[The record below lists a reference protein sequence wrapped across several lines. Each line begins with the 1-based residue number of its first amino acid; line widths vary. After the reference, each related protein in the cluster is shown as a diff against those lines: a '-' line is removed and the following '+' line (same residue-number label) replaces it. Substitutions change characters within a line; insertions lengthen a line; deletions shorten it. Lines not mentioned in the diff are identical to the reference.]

1 MSFGFGIGDF
11 ITVLTLANALRERF
25 KDAPGQYTAISDE
38 VQSLTIVLTYTKN
51 TLQGRKLSKE
61 RTADLEIVLGGCHTV
76 LKELNTE
83 LERFFPSGQQGK
95 WDRGKIRKAWDR
107 LRWDQK
113 AIDGFRGRLVFQVGV
128 LNTFILGTESR
139 TFSNAATAGS
149 KVDEKQAILK
159 WLDATDYAERQSDFL
174 RGRQEG
180 TGEWFLKS
188 DQLLQ
193 WCSQPKQTLFCP
205 GIPGAGK
212 TVLASVI
219 IDHLQ
224 RRFQDDETIPVVYIY
239 CNFKMREKQKI
250 KDLLKSLLSQFI
262 QQHRQP
268 SLPKNI
274 KDLYER
280 HEKQGTAPTLNELSK
295 ALPMVVAT
303 FARPLIVIDALDEC
317 ETKENTRDHF
327 LEELL
332 SLQEKSKACLMIIS
346 RPIHEIARRLE
357 ASVHFEIRAQP
368 QDIDKY
374 ISARLHLLPM
384 FVQRNEA
391 LKKRIISTIV
401 GGVQGMFL
409 LAQLLFESLRG
420 KPNTKK
426 LNMAL
431 KQIEEHA
438 VIVSEEGIE
447 KLEYAYGTAMDRI
460 NSQAKDFIEIAH
472 SVLSWIM
479 LARTPLSIKELQ
491 YALAVEEELPELDED
506 NVSDPEDILSAC
518 AGLVT
523 IDDESSLVRLVHYT
537 AQDYFDTRWTKW
549 FPDAQLQISRACIT
563 YLSFQ
568 AFDQLCVS
576 ADEVEQRVG
585 QHAFY
590 HYAAV
595 NWGDHVRS
603 AAAQTE
609 EFVIR
614 FLASKEKTSSA
625 YQVIHHRAKQ
635 PQQVNQKLKQQER
648 QNEEITGIH
657 LAAYFGLKDA
667 IAQLLALGHDIDQQ
681 DGWQRTALSYAAERG
696 HEEVV
701 KYLLEER
708 QVEINSGGDTADT
721 MTLAVKGGQE
731 NVVEYLM
738 SRNQDDPSASIDV
751 ESAVIEAILSGFDSM
766 VQLVL
771 AQHRNVN
778 LNQERKGHT
787 ILGAVAREGNETM
800 MKILLENS
808 NVDVNLG
815 NIWNETPLIEAA
827 SNGHDAVVKLLVSRN
842 EIKLDTQ
849 DAKFTRSALGWAV
862 RNEYEPVVKL
872 LLSAGADPD
881 VPDYRKQTPLSVAAE
896 FGLEGL
902 VSLFLEHKAQVDSTD
917 YYGQT
922 PLSFAAKNGHTSVV
936 ARLLEA
942 GANPTLRD
950 SVYGKTSLLWAAEW
964 RHNEI
969 ARLLLEH
976 EKVDCNESDTQG
988 QTALLWAVRTRNQE
1002 LANELL
1008 CLDNIDVRAFDYTTK
1023 LCPLAIA
1030 AEKGEIALVELLLD
1044 RGAEPNQTDANGS
1057 TPLLWAAWAGHKA
1070 VVETFLNFRT
1080 VDPDQA
1086 DSRGQTPLSWAAE
1099 RGHHEVIRLLL
1110 DHGATLSTKDSKG
1123 RGPAWWAIWNGQ
1135 VEVTD
1140 LLLSLD
1146 DPLAYEADE
1155 DGWSPIHWAFYNR
1168 HDQVV
1173 DLLRR
1178 NSLRPRGISHAE
1190 DQHLQDAIEAFF
1202 TCEDGID
1209 FYSENFRQKSPLI
1222 WAVENNDLEVFA
1234 IALEGPRKPTVLEI
1248 GNALFAATR
1257 NGNLEVAQVLMQDD
1271 YLRLG
1276 ENTTRFFL
1284 WSYVEAAMQGAIDI
1298 LELLSEVISPS
1309 TAEMLTHESL
1319 LAAAVAKKRF
1329 DVIRFLVEHGL
1340 DVNKKNEGIMI
1351 WAACY
1356 ADEDLVQ
1363 FLGEH
1368 KARLDVLDSGH
1379 GQTPLIWAVQ
1389 RGHRGNVKALLELGV
1404 DPNYMGTCGFSPV
1417 VWAEQKGDEVIIE
1430 MLKAAG
1436 GEWKRKSK
1444 E

>member
-25 KDAPGQYTAISDE
+25 KDAPRQYTAISDE
-38 VQSLTIVLTYTKN
+38 VQSLTIVLTNTKN
-51 TLQGRKLSKE
+51 TLQGRKLGKE
-61 RTADLEIVLGGCHTV
+61 RTADLEIVLRGCHNV
-76 LKELNTE
+76 LEELNVE
-83 LERFFPSGQQGK
+83 LERFFPSGQEGK
-95 WDRGKIRKAWDR
+95 WDRGKIRTAWDR

-128 LNTFILGTESR
+128 LNTFILETESNPA
-139 TFSNAATAGS
+139 SAGS

-174 RGRQEG
+174 SLREKG
-180 TGEWFLKS
+180 TGDWFLES
-188 DQLLQ
+188 AQLLQ

-219 IDHLQ
+219 IQHLQ
-224 RRFQDDETIPVVYIY
+224 RRFQDDETVPVVYIY

-268 SLPKNI
+268 SLPKNV
-274 KDLYER
+274 KDFYER
-280 HEKQGTAPTLNELSK
+280 NEKQGTVPTLNELSK

-332 SLQEKSKACLMIIS
+332 GLQEKSKACLMIFS

-368 QDIDKY
+368 QDIDRY
-374 ISARLHLLPM
+374 ISARLPLLPM

-438 VIVSEEGIE
+438 VIGYGKGIE
-447 KLEYAYGTAMDRI
+447 ELEYAYGTAMDRI

-472 SVLSWIM
+472 SVLSWIT

-491 YALAVEEELPELDED
+491 YALAVEDELPELDKD
-506 NVSDPEDILSAC
+506 NVSDPDDILSAC

-523 IDDESSLVRLVHYT
+523 IDDESKLVRLVHYT

-563 YLSFQ
+563 YLSFK
-568 AFDQLCVS
+568 AFDHLCLS
-576 ADEVEQRVG
+576 ADEVEQRVD
-585 QHAFY
+585 QHALY
-590 HYAAV
+590 NYAAL
-595 NWGDHVRS
+595 NWGYHVRS

-614 FLASKEKTSSA
+614 FLASREKTASA
-625 YQVIHHRAKQ
+625 YQVIHHRGNQ
-635 PQQVNQKLKQQER
+635 PRQLNQNLNQQEG
-648 QNEEITGIH
+648 QKQEITGIH

-667 IAQLLALGHDIDQQ
+667 IARLAALGHDIDQE

-708 QVEINSGGDTADT
+708 QVQMNSCGVASDT

-738 SRNQDDPSASIDV
+738 SRNQDNPSASIDV

-778 LNQERKGHT
+778 LNQEREGHT

-800 MKILLENS
+800 MKILLASS

-815 NIWNETPLIEAA
+815 NFWSETPLIEAA
-827 SNGHDAVVKLLVSRN
+827 CNGHDAVVKLLVSQN

-862 RNEYEPVVKL
+862 LNEHEPIVKL
-872 LLSAGADPD
+872 LLSAGANPD
-881 VPDYRKQTPLSVAAE
+881 VADYRRQTPLSVAAE
-896 FGLEGL
+896 FGLEDL
-902 VSLFLEHKAQVDSTD
+902 VSLLLEHRAQVDSTD

-936 ARLLEA
+936 SRLLDA
-942 GANPTLRD
+942 GADPTLRD

-969 ARLLLEH
+969 VRLLLDH
-976 EKVDCNESDTQG
+976 EMVDCNDVDTQG

-1008 CLDNIDVRAFDYTTK
+1008 SLDNIDVRAHDYATK

-1030 AEKGEIALVELLLD
+1030 AEKGKTALVKLLLD
-1044 RGAEPNQTDANGS
+1044 RGADPSQIDANGS

-1070 VVETFLNFRT
+1070 VVEIFLTLGT
-1080 VDPDQA
+1080 VGPDQA

-1099 RGHHEVIRLLL
+1099 RGHHEVVRLLL
-1110 DHGATLSTKDSKG
+1110 DHGASLSIKDSKG

-1135 VEVTD
+1135 VQVTD
-1140 LLLSLD
+1140 LLLSLN

-1155 DGWSPIHWAFYNR
+1155 DGWSPIHWAFYN
-1168 HDQVV
+1168 HHNSVV

-1178 NSLRPRGISHAE
+1178 NNRWPGGISHAE
-1190 DQHLQDAIEAFF
+1190 DQHLQDAIQAFL
-1202 TCEDGID
+1202 TSEDRID
-1209 FYSENFRQKSPLI
+1209 FYSESFCQKSPLI
-1222 WAVENNDLEVFA
+1222 WSVENSDFEVLD
-1234 IALEGPRKPTVLEI
+1234 IVREGPKKPTILEL
-1248 GNALFAATR
+1248 GNALFTATK
-1257 NGNLEVAQVLMQDD
+1257 NGHLEVAQLLVQDD
-1271 YLRLG
+1271 YLRQSA
-1276 ENTTRFFL
+1276 NTTRFFL
-1284 WSYVEAAMQGAIDI
+1284 WSYVEATTQGAIDI
-1298 LELLSEVISPS
+1298 LELLGEVISPS
-1309 TAEMLTHESL
+1309 AVEMLTNQDL
-1319 LAAAVAKKRF
+1319 LALALPERRF

-1340 DVNKKNEGIMI
+1340 DVNKKNQGVMI

-1356 ADEDLVQ
+1356 ADDDLVQ

-1368 KARLDVLDSGH
+1368 KANLDVLDSEH

-1436 GEWKRKSK
+1436 GEWKSQSK